1 MKIYNWRNFASGL
14 FTLFLGVVLL
24 AMGFKTG
31 INWGDVVLSVMC
43 FFLGGSTFIR
53 SLSKKM
59 SMEDKLDE
67 LDERD
72 NLVQLK
78 NQSLAF
84 KIVEFGCLILEAIF
98 FAIGKVANDKMFVY
112 IGVGLAFAFALCLF
126 SDLMTFIHYERK
138 I

>member
-43 FFLGGSTFIR
+43 FFLGGGTFIR

-84 KIVEFGCLILEAIF
+84 KIVEFGCLTLEVIF
-98 FAIGKVANDKMFVY
+98 FVIGKVANDKMFVY

>member
-1 MKIYNWRNFASGL
+1 MKIYNWKNFASGL

-43 FFLGGSTFIR
+43 FFLGGGTFIR

-84 KIVEFGCLILEAIF
+84 KIVEFGCLILEVIL